1 MKAVLTGA
9 EGDTVLV
16 KHWCNFQQNDV
27 IFSEIATRINNFV
40 GLVNLQKLREYTHI
54 HQNAHILGRS
64 VLKAL

>member
-16 KHWCNFQQNDV
+16 KHWCNFQN
-27 IFSEIATRINNFV
+27 EIAARINNFV